1 MKNENRYT
9 LLFVY
14 RCFFRMIGL
23 LLFLVSNLSIGQIN
37 EKKQLTAADY
47 PLWGKVTNT
56 QLSDSGQWLSYSAKY
71 ESQQDTLFVRNTRTL
86 KTHVFPKGKNG
97 KFSKDAFFAYFS
109 APGTLELVDLKT
121 DQATAFHNV
130 TDYLFTADDHYL
142 MLTVRD
148 EKQQKVMICE
158 TNGHSLKSID
168 SVLSFALSTDQ
179 TILGIIT
186 KSKKGTAAELIF
198 LQQHFRQ
205 LKMAESQDENFEKIT
220 WSKNGKAVSFYGSSL
235 ANPLRPTLY
244 HYTIAQK
251 KLVVFDSSRAEF
263 PKGMHL
269 SNEVA
274 PVTLSDDG
282 KRVFMKICKNEV
294 AVTATDTA
302 MVWNTT
308 ERQLYPERK
317 QMGNTVF
324 HSVWWP
330 KTNRY
335 LQITDD
341 VLSGMMLNGNQKVAL
356 LFDFGAYH
364 PQFKD
369 NSDVTSWLLN
379 LDTGQ
384 KQLFLKKHPSL
395 DCPILASPG
404 GGYFSYFK
412 NGNWW
417 VYNIAKATHTNVT
430 QNRTVFSQHP
440 FVVQEDAEPFGLAG
454 WSSNDGSLLLYDQ
467 FDVWEITPDG
477 NTAKRL
483 TSGKEN
489 NLVYRIALQEQAQR
503 STSNYSGLTNGS
515 FNWNENLVLRVHR
528 ADYTAS
534 GYYLWQRATGL
545 QPLIF
550 EEKQINYLMSS
561 KKGSACVYREETFEK
576 APALIFKSDAQ
587 AVPKLIYQSNSQQQ
601 KYLWSTAQ
609 SIVYTNSSGI
619 PLQGVLFY
627 PTGYDPQKKY
637 PMVVHIYQKQSQE
650 LHWYVYPSLHNS
662 AGFNVRNLTTQGYFV
677 LYPDIVYQEGQP
689 GQSAVDCVLAA
700 TAAALL
706 KASISPDRIGLI
718 GHSFGGYETNF
729 IISHSNRFAAAVAGA
744 GVADLT
750 SFYLQINGA
759 TGKANYWRF
768 EFQQF
773 RMGTSLFENKQGYFN
788 NSPILDAANVNTPLL
803 SWSGDA
809 DPQVHYLQTV
819 QFFMALR
826 RLQKPSTMLLY
837 PNEGHALVERM
848 NQQHLTQQI
857 ESWFDRYLKKEVL
870 VDLKSPPN

>member
-14 RCFFRMIGL
+14 RCFLRIIGL
-23 LLFLVSNLSIGQIN
+23 LLFLVSNLSIGQTN

-47 PLWGKVTNT
+47 PLWGKLGA
-56 QLSDSGQWLSYSAKY
+56 QKLSDNGQWVSYNVSY
-71 ESQQDTLFVRNTRTL
+71 ESHQDTLFVRNTQTL

-97 KFSKDAFFAYFS
+97 KFSKDDFFAYFS
-109 APGTLELVDLKT
+109 VPGTLELVDLKT
-121 DQATAFHNV
+121 DQETEFRNV
-130 TDYLFTADDHYL
+130 TDYLFTDDNHYL
-142 MLTVRD
+142 ILTVCD
-148 EKQQKVMICE
+148 EKQQKVVICE

-168 SVLSFALSTDQ
+168 SVLSFAWSTDQ
-179 TILGIIT
+179 SIMAIIT

-198 LQQHFRQ
+198 MQEHFRQ
-205 LKMAESQDENFEKIT
+205 LKIAEHQDENFEKIT
-220 WSKNGKAVSFYGSSL
+220 WSKNAKTLSFYGSSIT
-235 ANPLRPTLY
+235 NPLLPTLY
-244 HYTIAQK
+244 HFTIAQK
-251 KLVVFDSSRAEF
+251 KLVFFDSSRAEF

-269 SNEVA
+269 SNDIA

-294 AVTATDTA
+294 AITTTDTA

-308 ERQLYPERK
+308 DRQLYPERK

-341 VLSGMMLNGNQKVAL
+341 VLSGMMLSGNQKVAL
-356 LFDFGAYH
+356 LFDYGAYQ

-369 NSDVTSWLLN
+369 NSDATSWLLD

-384 KQLFLKKHPSL
+384 KHLFLKKHPSS
-395 DCPILASPG
+395 DSAILASPG

-412 NGNWW
+412 DGNWW
-417 VYNIAKATHTNVT
+417 VYNIDKATHTNVT

-477 NTAKRL
+477 SIVKRL
-483 TSGKEN
+483 TTGKQN
-489 NLVYRIALQEQAQR
+489 NLVYRIAVQEQAQR
-503 STSNYSGLTNGS
+503 SASNYSGMTSAS
-515 FNWNENLVLRVHR
+515 FNLDENLILSVHST
-528 ADYTAS
+528 DYTAS
-534 GYYLWQRATGL
+534 GYYLWQRARGSHSL
-545 QPLIF
+545 VF

-561 KKGSACVYREETFEK
+561 KKGSAYMYREETFEHS
-576 APALIFKSDAQ
+576 PALIFKSDAQ
-587 AVPKLIYQSNSQQQ
+587 AVPELIYQSNSQQQ
-601 KYLWSTAQ
+601 KYLWSSAQ
-609 SIVYTNSSGI
+609 NIAYTNSSGT

-637 PMVVHIYQKQSQE
+637 PLVVHIYQKQSQE
-650 LHWYVYPSLHNS
+650 LHWYVNPSLHNS
-662 AGFNVRNLTTQGYFV
+662 TGFNVRNLTAQGYFV

-700 TAAALL
+700 VDAALL
-706 KASISPDRIGLI
+706 QASISPAHIGLI

-729 IISHSNRFAAAVAGA
+729 IISHSNRFAAAIAGA

-819 QFFMALR
+819 HFFMALR

-837 PNEGHALVERM
+837 PNEAHALAERM
-848 NQQHLTQQI
+848 NQQHLTQHI
-857 ESWFDRYLKKEVL
+857 EKWFDRYLKKEVPA
-870 VDLKSPPN
+870 DTKFPFN